1 MKKFI
6 IAATLMLFAG
16 WAHAA
21 DLGGKVLRIGSD
33 TTYPPMEMVDE
44 KTGEIIGFDV
54 DLVDAICERINCVP
68 QFVTTAWDGIF
79 AALQQGEFDMVVSGV
94 SITPERDK
102 QMDFSDP
109 YLVVSQAIMVRIDD
123 EGLEAADD
131 GELKIE
137 SSIIACQDLTDGD
150 NLPISGKTQLA
161 WLQES
166 NDTYQTLEA
175 GEDPTAA
182 SNANLEILNGFYSL
196 PLADMKLGGAAPTVT
211 PAEGRAYIGAV
222 TEDDDWTA
230 NWAFG
235 LDPANSAAPLWFE

>member
-109 YLVVSQAIMVRIDD
+109 YLVVSQAIMVQIDD
-123 EGLEAADD
+123 EGL
-131 GELKIE
+131 
-137 SSIIACQDLTDGD
+137 
-150 NLPISGKTQLA
+150 
-161 WLQES
+161 
-166 NDTYQTLEA
+166 TLE
-175 GEDPTAA
+175 
-182 SNANLEILNGFYSL
+182 
-196 PLADMKLGGAAPTVT
+196 DMKGAGRKLASQTGTTNAPVSYTHLT
-211 PAEGRAYIGAV
+211 LPTKA
-222 TEDDDWTA
+222 
-230 NWAFG
+230 
-235 LDPANSAAPLWFE
+235 